1 MRVFIKGIILVLFF
15 CSCVQQK
22 GFGQK
27 WEKNFG
33 KDSAETATFIRQTLD
48 GGFIICGTS
57 GNVVTDFQV
66 YVLRIDQFG
75 KKIWEK
81 KFGDINI
88 DNGHAI
94 LEMED
99 GGFMVLAS
107 RDVSGFKNA
116 YIFKI
121 DAYGKKIWEKN
132 LNIIG
137 FNLNIL
143 TMSKTIDGFII
154 MGTNVIDVND
164 SKIKLVKID
173 NDGNVLFENDFG
185 PSDNFSLGT
194 DLEGLEDGGFVVTGT
209 SLNPNTL
216 AFRVILAKIDRN
228 ANIIFEKSYESYD
241 YGIIRDVKPTLD
253 KGFILCG
260 ESRFEADKKTFVL
273 NVDSNGNKKWARFFV
288 GLGKSEGFYVE
299 PLADGYM
306 LGSNSS
312 SSNIRGQ
319 ILLTKIDLEGK
330 IISTK
335 ELGDVKVERG
345 RSFQKLQDG
354 GYAIAGYSY
363 NSTIGP
369 TDVYVFRTNALGET
383 YNNKL
388 YGSVF
393 ADINNN
399 CIPDSIIDYKLNGW
413 IVTAKGING
422 TFFAETDKNGNFSML
437 IDTGTYEVTVNI
449 DQHSSWR
456 MSCDSIKPIVF
467 TEKYNSNNVIFGVKP
482 FDNCNELFVDVGV
495 PKLERCNPSRYTIN
509 YKNYS
514 NNAVNGA
521 YVEITLDPYLD
532 FVQSSIP
539 YSSQNGK
546 LYSFPLGAIE
556 AQSSGTFYIDVLV
569 DCDSTVEGEAYFV
582 KAHIYPDNV
591 CLPTDY
597 LGPDI
602 EVSGQCTGDSIQFR
616 IKNIKGPMG
625 GPKSGIVIQD
635 EVIRQAFNYQ
645 LAAGDEIIISVP
657 AGDGKTFRMEVQ
669 EDASLPTLLGDSIAS
684 YVIEGCQ
691 SNRTLGFNTGFVTL
705 FPQDDETEFISIDY
719 KESVLS
725 SNTQRQIAL
734 PIGYSAEHYILPNSY
749 IDYTIFF
756 ENEFENSI
764 KQIEIID
771 TLSPFLDT
779 KTFKMGSHSSELLF
793 ELHDDGVLKVLFNNI
808 NLKGSNE
815 PLADRSGFF
824 KFRVKL
830 KENVPNGTRIYNR
843 ANVFFNYT
851 RPVLTNQVFHT
862 VGKDFISIAIFV
874 PKPNT
879 LLSAKIYPNPMK
891 NEAILF
897 LDKFNGDEFELEV
910 FDLNGSMVM
919 RKIGTNNQTLIKRE
933 DLSSGLYIFN
943 IKQKG
948 VLIGNGK
955 MVVE

>member
-33 KDSAETATFIRQTLD
+33 QDSAETATFIRQTLD

-57 GNVVTDFQV
+57 GNVITDLQV
-66 YVLRIDQFG
+66 FVLRIDQFG

-81 KFGDINI
+81 KYGDQSVE
-88 DNGHAI
+88 NGHAI

-107 RDVSGFKNA
+107 RDLAGFKYA
-116 YIFKI
+116 FVMKI
-121 DAYGKKIWEKN
+121 DAFGNKIWEKG
-132 LNIIG
+132 LNILGID
-137 FNLNIL
+137 LNIL
-143 TMSKTIDGFII
+143 TMTKTTDGFVI
-154 MGTNVIDVND
+154 MGTNVVNVND

-173 NDGNVLFENDFG
+173 FEGNVLFENNFG
-185 PSDNFSLGT
+185 TNDNFNLGT
-194 DLEGLEDGGFVVTGT
+194 DLEGLENGGFVLTGT
-209 SLNPNTL
+209 SLNPNNF
-216 AFRVILAKIDRN
+216 AFRVLLAKLDLN
-228 ANIIFEKSYESYD
+228 ANIIFSKVYESPNF
-241 YGIIRDVKPTLD
+241 GVIRDVKPTPD
-253 KGFILCG
+253 KGFIMCG
-260 ESRFEADKKTFVL
+260 ESRFAVDRKIFVL
-273 NVDSNGNKKWARFFV
+273 KVDSNGVKEWSRLYT
-288 GLGKSEGFYVE
+288 GLGKSEGYYVE
-299 PLADGYM
+299 PLTDGYI
-306 LGSNSS
+306 LGCNSTSS
-312 SSNIRGQ
+312 SITGQ
-319 ILLTKIDLEGK
+319 ILLIKIDFNGQ

-335 ELGDVKVERG
+335 ELGDVKIERA
-345 RSFQKLQDG
+345 RSFQQLSDG
-354 GYAIAGYSY
+354 GFAIAGYS
-363 NSTIGP
+363 NNATIGP
-369 TDVYVFRTNALGET
+369 SDIYVLRTNAVGET
-383 YNNKL
+383 YNNNL
-388 YGSVF
+388 YGKVY
-393 ADINNN
+393 ADLNNN
-399 CIPDSIIDYKLNGW
+399 CFPDSINDYNLKGW
-413 IVTAKGING
+413 IVTAKGDNG
-422 TFFAETDKNGNFSML
+422 TFFAETDKNGNYSML
-437 IDTGTYEVTVNI
+437 IDTGIYEVSVNI

-456 MSCDSIKPIVF
+456 MSCDSIQQILF
-467 TEKYNSNNVIFGVKP
+467 GEKYMSQLVVFGAIAN
-482 FDNCNELFVDVGV
+482 DNCNELFVDVGV

-509 YKNYS
+509 YKNNS

-539 YSSQNGK
+539 FSSQNGK

-569 DCDSTVEGEAYFV
+569 DCDSTIEGEAYFV

-591 CLPTDY
+591 CLPTNY

-625 GPKSGIVIQD
+625 GPKPGIVIQD

-645 LAAGDEIIISVP
+645 LASGEEIIISVP

-669 EDASLPTLLGDSIAS
+669 EDPSLPTLLGDSIAS

-691 SNRTLGFNTGFVTL
+691 SNRTLGFNTGFVTI

-719 KESVLS
+719 KESVLG
-725 SNTQRQIAL
+725 SNTQRQIAQ
-734 PIGYSAEHYILPNSY
+734 PIGYDTEHYILPNSY

-756 ENEFENSI
+756 ENEFEDSI
-764 KQIEIID
+764 IQIEIID

-779 KTFKMGSHSSELLF
+779 KTFIMGSHSDELSF

-955 MVVE
+955 MVVD